1 MAAFLYFI
9 TESPPLIVKLSIF
22 GGFHS
27 HALGKLLAE
36 ILSILIA
43 HSIADLPDCLAAV
56 PQQLLGSFHT
66 DLGQEIGKVL
76 AGFLLEFFRE
86 IGRVKPAVRGD
97 ILQRNFFR
105 VVLLHVLYVSL
116 VNISAGSDL
125 TGQLTDG
132 FAQDAHLTKK
142 QQVNLLTGLIINETA
157 NADEQYVYASE
168 LKLLA
173 AVSAQQLDVILMDTA
188 ARDQLQ
194 DEEYFLDLRTLDA
207 DFGSLDELSA
217 DGLTLDISDTPLI
230 AQAGF
235 EESVYLGV
243 IANAPHPER
252 AAAYIRYLL
261 K

>member
-1 MAAFLYFI
+1 MRQMRNRTMKSADLATLRALHGRKRWEHIWAYYKLPI
-9 TESPPLIVKLSIF
+9 IGVLIVLYIF
-22 GGFHS
+22 GY
-27 HALGKLLAE
+27 
-36 ILSILIA
+36 
-43 HSIADLPDCLAAV
+43 AAYRH
-56 PQQLLGSFHT
+56 FT
-66 DLGQEIGKVL
+66 KKE
-76 AGFLLEFFRE
+76 A
-86 IGRVKPAVRGD
+86 
-97 ILQRNFFR
+97 
-105 VVLLHVLYVSL
+105 VLYVSL
-116 VNISAGSDL
+116 MNISAGSDL

-132 FAQDAHLTKK
+132 FAQYAHLTKK

-188 ARDQLQ
+188 AREQ
-194 DEEYFLDLRTLDA
+194 RTLDA
-207 DFGSLDELSA
+207 DFSSLDELSA
-217 DGLTLDISDTPLI
+217 DGVTLDISDTPLI

>member
-1 MAAFLYFI
+1 MRQMRNRTMKSADLATLRALHGRKRWEHIWAYYKLPI
-9 TESPPLIVKLSIF
+9 LGILIVLYIF
-22 GGFHS
+22 GY
-27 HALGKLLAE
+27 
-36 ILSILIA
+36 
-43 HSIADLPDCLAAV
+43 AAYRH
-56 PQQLLGSFHT
+56 FT
-66 DLGQEIGKVL
+66 KKE
-76 AGFLLEFFRE
+76 A
-86 IGRVKPAVRGD
+86 
-97 ILQRNFFR
+97 
-105 VVLLHVLYVSL
+105 VLYVSL

-157 NADEQYVYASE
+157 NVDEQYIYASE

-194 DEEYFLDLRTLDA
+194 GEEYFLDLRTLDA
-207 DFGSLDELSA
+207 DFSSLDELSA
-217 DGLTLDISDTPLI
+217 DGVTLDISDTPLI

>member
-1 MAAFLYFI
+1 M
-9 TESPPLIVKLSIF
+9 
-22 GGFHS
+22 
-27 HALGKLLAE
+27 
-36 ILSILIA
+36 
-43 HSIADLPDCLAAV
+43 
-56 PQQLLGSFHT
+56 
-66 DLGQEIGKVL
+66 
-76 AGFLLEFFRE
+76 
-86 IGRVKPAVRGD
+86 
-97 ILQRNFFR
+97 
-105 VVLLHVLYVSL
+105 
-116 VNISAGSDL
+116 NISAGSDL

-132 FAQDAHLTKK
+132 FAQYAHLTKK

-188 ARDQLQ
+188 AREQLQ

-217 DGLTLDISDTPLI
+217 DGVTLDISDTPLI

-235 EESVYLGV
+235 GEPVYLGV

>member
-1 MAAFLYFI
+1 MTLD
-9 TESPPLIVKLSIF
+9 T
-22 GGFHS
+22 G
-27 HALGKLLAE
+27 
-36 ILSILIA
+36 
-43 HSIADLPDCLAAV
+43 AV
-56 PQQLLGSFHT
+56 PRYNENILWKTRKGGKH
-66 DLGQEIGKVL
+66 GENQESIY
-76 AGFLLEFFRE
+76 EE
-86 IGRVKPAVRGD
+86 
-97 ILQRNFFR
+97 
-105 VVLLHVLYVSL
+105 
-116 VNISAGSDL
+116 
-125 TGQLTDG
+125 
-132 FAQDAHLTKK
+132 K
-142 QQVNLLTGLIINETA
+142 QGNLLTGLIINETA
-157 NADEQYVYASE
+157 NADGQYVYASE

-207 DFGSLDELSA
+207 DFSSLDELSA
-217 DGLTLDISDTPLI
+217 DGLTLDISDSPFI

>member
-1 MAAFLYFI
+1 LKAIQHHCGKVGVIQKTGCQYGNF
-9 TESPPLIVKLSIF
+9 PLIDGENGSIP
-22 GGFHS
+22 GV
-27 HALGKLLAE
+27 AVPIKYRKVGKLLV
-36 ILSILIA
+36 S
-43 HSIADLPDCLAAV
+43 HF
-56 PQQLLGSFHT
+56 G
-66 DLGQEIGKVL
+66 
-76 AGFLLEFFRE
+76 
-86 IGRVKPAVRGD
+86 
-97 ILQRNFFR
+97 
-105 VVLLHVLYVSL
+105 SL

-132 FAQDAHLTKK
+132 FAQYAYLTKK
-142 QQVNLLTGLIINETA
+142 QQVNLLTGLMINETA

-188 ARDQLQ
+188 AREQLQ

-207 DFGSLDELSA
+207 DFSSLDELSA
-217 DGLTLDISDTPLI
+217 DGVTLDISDTPLI

-235 EESVYLGV
+235 EGSVYLGV

>member
-1 MAAFLYFI
+1 MQQMRNRTMKSADLATLRALHGRKRWEHIWAYYKLPI
-9 TESPPLIVKLSIF
+9 IGILIVLYIF
-22 GGFHS
+22 GY
-27 HALGKLLAE
+27 
-36 ILSILIA
+36 
-43 HSIADLPDCLAAV
+43 AAYRH
-56 PQQLLGSFHT
+56 FT
-66 DLGQEIGKVL
+66 KKE
-76 AGFLLEFFRE
+76 A
-86 IGRVKPAVRGD
+86 
-97 ILQRNFFR
+97 
-105 VVLLHVLYVSL
+105 VLYVSL
-116 VNISAGSDL
+116 VNISAGSD
-125 TGQLTDG
+125 
-132 FAQDAHLTKK
+132 
-142 QQVNLLTGLIINETA
+142 LTGLIINETA

-207 DFGSLDELSA
+207 DFSSLDELSA
-217 DGLTLDISDTPLI
+217 DGVTLDISDTPLI

-235 EESVYLGV
+235 EGSVYLGV

>member
-1 MAAFLYFI
+1 MKSADLATLRSLHGRKRWEHIWAYYKLPI
-9 TESPPLIVKLSIF
+9 LGILIVLYIF
-22 GGFHS
+22 GY
-27 HALGKLLAE
+27 
-36 ILSILIA
+36 
-43 HSIADLPDCLAAV
+43 AAYRH
-56 PQQLLGSFHT
+56 FT
-66 DLGQEIGKVL
+66 KKE
-76 AGFLLEFFRE
+76 A
-86 IGRVKPAVRGD
+86 
-97 ILQRNFFR
+97 
-105 VVLLHVLYVSL
+105 VLYVSL

-132 FAQDAHLTKK
+132 FAQYAHLTKK
-142 QQVNLLTGLIINETA
+142 QQVN
-157 NADEQYVYASE
+157 EQYVYASE

-188 ARDQLQ
+188 AREQLQ

-207 DFGSLDELSA
+207 DFSSLDELSA
-217 DGLTLDISDTPLI
+217 DGVTLDISDTPLI

-235 EESVYLGV
+235 EGFVYLGV

>member
-1 MAAFLYFI
+1 MRQMRNRTMKSADLATLRALHGRKRWEHIWAYYKLPI
-9 TESPPLIVKLSIF
+9 IGILIVLYI
-22 GGFHS
+22 
-27 HALGKLLAE
+27 
-36 ILSILIA
+36 I
-43 HSIADLPDCLAAV
+43 
-56 PQQLLGSFHT
+56 
-66 DLGQEIGKVL
+66 
-76 AGFLLEFFRE
+76 
-86 IGRVKPAVRGD
+86 D
-97 ILQRNFFR
+97 ISPKKEA
-105 VVLLHVLYVSL
+105 VLYVSL

-132 FAQDAHLTKK
+132 FAQYAHLTKK

-173 AVSAQQLDVILMDTA
+173 AVSAQQLDLMDTA

-207 DFGSLDELSA
+207 DFSSLDELSA
-217 DGLTLDISDTPLI
+217 DGVTLDISDTPLI

-235 EESVYLGV
+235 EEPVYLGV

>member
-1 MAAFLYFI
+1 MRQMRNRTMKSADLATLRSLHGRKRWEHIWAYYKLPI
-9 TESPPLIVKLSIF
+9 IGILIVLYIF
-22 GGFHS
+22 GY
-27 HALGKLLAE
+27 
-36 ILSILIA
+36 
-43 HSIADLPDCLAAV
+43 AAYRH
-56 PQQLLGSFHT
+56 FT
-66 DLGQEIGKVL
+66 KKE
-76 AGFLLEFFRE
+76 A
-86 IGRVKPAVRGD
+86 
-97 ILQRNFFR
+97 
-105 VVLLHVLYVSL
+105 VLYVNL
-116 VNISAGSDL
+116 VDISAGSDL

-132 FAQDAHLTKK
+132 FAQYAHLTKK

-207 DFGSLDELSA
+207 DFSSLDELSA
-217 DGLTLDISDTPLI
+217 DGVTLDISDTPLI

-261 K
+261 QQ

>member
-1 MAAFLYFI
+1 MRQMRNRTMKSADLATLRALHGRKRWEHIWAYYKLPI
-9 TESPPLIVKLSIF
+9 IGVLIVLYIF
-22 GGFHS
+22 GY
-27 HALGKLLAE
+27 
-36 ILSILIA
+36 
-43 HSIADLPDCLAAV
+43 AAYRH
-56 PQQLLGSFHT
+56 FT
-66 DLGQEIGKVL
+66 KKE
-76 AGFLLEFFRE
+76 A
-86 IGRVKPAVRGD
+86 
-97 ILQRNFFR
+97 
-105 VVLLHVLYVSL
+105 VLYVSL

-173 AVSAQQLDVILMDTA
+173 AHLAKLLSGEKPDIILMDA
-188 ARDQLQ
+188 SARDQLQ
-194 DEEYFLDLRTLDA
+194 REKYFLDLRTLDA

-217 DGLTLDISDTPLI
+217 DGVTLDISDTPLI